1 MSLLLELK
9 DCRLN
14 YPSNVKG
21 EDDKLALA
29 IDHLSIRAGDRIALL
44 GKSGA
49 GKSTLLR
56 HIRSQL
62 SDRASWCP
70 QDASL
75 VPQLKVFH
83 NICSGALDRH
93 SGFVNLKNLLLPSSR
108 FKAEVAALA
117 EPLGISAW
125 LWTKAD
131 ELSGGQQQRVA
142 IARALYQQKPILLAD
157 EPVSA
162 LDKLQGQRILEL
174 LASRHGTSVIAMHNA
189 ELVLA
194 VCNRVIGLKDQ
205 RILLDCRVDQLGAE
219 AIRQL
224 YQ

>member
-1 MSLLLELK
+1 MSALLELK
-9 DCRLN
+9 DCRLT
-14 YPSNVKG
+14 YPSNARN
-21 EDDKLALA
+21 EADKLALA
-29 IDHLSIRAGDRIALL
+29 IDHLTIREGDRIALL

-56 HIRSQL
+56 HIRHQL
-62 SDRASWCP
+62 ADRASWCP

-83 NICSGALDRH
+83 NIYSGALDRH
-93 SGFVNLKNLLLPSSR
+93 SGFVNLTNLLLPSSH
-108 FKAEVAALA
+108 FEAEITALA
-117 EPLGISAW
+117 EPLGISEL

-162 LDKLQGQRILEL
+162 LDKLQGREILEL
-174 LASRHGTSVIAMHNA
+174 LVSRHDTSVIAMHNA
-189 ELVLA
+189 QLA
-194 VCNRVIGLKDQ
+194 LTVCNRVIGLKDQ
-205 RILLDCRVDQLGAE
+205 KLFLDCPVDQLSADSIG
-219 AIRQL
+219 QL

>member
-1 MSLLLELK
+1 MSVLLELK
-9 DCRLN
+9 DCRLT
-14 YPSNVKG
+14 YPSNIKS
-21 EDDKLALA
+21 EEDKLTLA
-29 IDHLSIRAGDRIALL
+29 IDHLTIREGDRVALL

-56 HIRSQL
+56 HIRRQL
-62 SDRASWCP
+62 AGRTSWCP

-75 VPQLKVFH
+75 VPQLKAFH
-83 NICSGALDRH
+83 NIYSGALDRH
-93 SGFVNLKNLLLPSSR
+93 SGLVNLKNLLLPSSHSR
-108 FKAEVAALA
+108 TEIAALA
-117 EPLGISAW
+117 KPLGLSAV

-162 LDKLQGQRILEL
+162 LDKLQGQEILDL
-174 LASRHGTSVIAMHNA
+174 LASHHGTSVIAMHNA
-189 ELVLA
+189 ELVLT
-194 VCNRVIGLKDQ
+194 VCNRVIGLKDRQ
-205 RILLDCRVDQLGAE
+205 IFLDCPVDQLGTE
-219 AIRQL
+219 SIRQL

>member
-1 MSLLLELK
+1 MSVLLELK
-9 DCRLN
+9 DSRLT
-14 YPSNVKG
+14 YPSALKSG
-21 EDDKLALA
+21 ADTLAVA
-29 IDHLSIRAGDRIALL
+29 IEHLTIREGDRIALL

-49 GKSTLLR
+49 GKSTLLCHLR
-56 HIRSQL
+56 HQL
-62 SDRASWCP
+62 ADRASWCP

-83 NICSGALDRH
+83 NIYAGALNRH
-93 SGFVNLKNLLLPSSR
+93 SDLVNLKNLLLPSAR
-108 FKAEVAALA
+108 FRREIAKVA
-117 EPLGISAW
+117 EPLGISAL

-142 IARALYQQKPILLAD
+142 IARALYQQRPTLLAD

-162 LDKLQGQRILEL
+162 LDALQGQEILKL
-174 LASRHGTSVIAMHNA
+174 LVSRHGTSVIAMHNA
-189 ELVLA
+189 DLVLT

-205 RILLDCRVDQLGAE
+205 HVFLDCPTDQLRTE
-219 AIRQL
+219 SIRQL

>member
-1 MSLLLELK
+1 MSVLIELR
-9 DCRLN
+9 DCRLT
-14 YPSNVKG
+14 YPSNIKS
-21 EDDKLALA
+21 EADKLALA
-29 IDHLSIRAGDRIALL
+29 IDHLAIREGDRIALL
-44 GKSGA
+44 GKSGT

-56 HIRSQL
+56 HIRHQL
-62 SDRASWCP
+62 ADRASWCP

-75 VPQLKVFH
+75 VPQLKAFH
-83 NICSGALDRH
+83 NIYSGALNRH
-93 SGFVNLKNLLLPSSR
+93 SGFVNLKNLLLPSLRSR
-108 FKAEVAALA
+108 TEVAALA
-117 EPLGISAW
+117 EALGIAAV

-162 LDKLQGQRILEL
+162 LDKLQGQEILEL
-174 LASRHGTSVIAMHNA
+174 LASHHSTSVIAMHNA
-189 ELVLA
+189 ELVLT
-194 VCNRVIGLKDQ
+194 VCNRVIGLKDHKV
-205 RILLDCRVDQLGAE
+205 ILDCPVDQLGAE